1 MDKNKI
7 QSLPDKSGVYIYKNS
22 SGTVIYIGK
31 AKSLKHRVSSY
42 FTGLKKDVKTQI
54 LSSQVS
60 DMDFIVTKNELEAF
74 LLENSLI
81 KEHNPRYNI
90 LLKDDKSYPYIQI
103 TEGEKYPGVYITR
116 TLKTSA
122 RKDTS
127 AFEEKTKNRKRQIP
141 PTPNASR
148 ENRAIEQSRI
158 DSTKTMPYP
167 GAKGVEKYY
176 GPYYALEAKRVVQAI
191 YSIFKI
197 RQCTYE
203 FEKKPLK
210 RPCIYYDTGV
220 CSAPCVRF
228 ISEEEYNASVKDVQK
243 FLRGAYKATVSLLES
258 RMNEYSKK
266 HQYEKAA
273 AERDA
278 IAAVK
283 GIMAEQ
289 KVVDADERDIDVLD
303 FVSEGGY
310 FYVCVLNVRGGRLIN
325 KRMDKSEAAG
335 DAEEQFENYFFQY
348 YSREVYEPD
357 EIIVPEQSVS
367 DEVAGHVLSGKK
379 SALKFSKAGRLLLMA
394 RENINE
400 KIKQEQKQREAEAKR
415 EKEYEAAAKQLK
427 EALGLPEKPEYIDC
441 LDISHLHGENTVAS
455 AVVFRN
461 GSPDKNLY
469 RRYRIRTVKFIDD
482 FESMREAVKR
492 RYSRMMKEDL
502 PMPGLVLI
510 DGGIGQVNAAKE
522 ALDLV
527 GIEVPVAGLAKREEL
542 VFLPGKNE
550 GLVLPKEARFAL
562 MRARD
567 EAHRFAVSYQ
577 FLLANKKMKETV
589 FENIPGIGEKT
600 MREIYRTFK
609 DTQDLVD
616 SVEANDE
623 RAGFLNKKQKEQ
635 ILKKLI
641 NDKG

>member
-7 QSLPDKSGVYIYKNS
+7 QSLPGKPGVYIYKNL
-22 SGTVIYIGK
+22 SGVIIYIGK

-42 FTGLKKDVKTQI
+42 FTGSKKDVKTNI
-54 LSSQVS
+54 LSSQVA
-60 DMDFIVTKNELEAF
+60 DMDFIVTKNEIEAF

-81 KEHNPRYNI
+81 KEHKPRYNI

-116 TLKTSA
+116 TVKTGKSKET
-122 RKDTS
+122 RV
-127 AFEEKTKNRKRQIP
+127 FEGKINKSKKKIP
-141 PTPNASR
+141 PPPLS
-148 ENRAIEQSRI
+148 
-158 DSTKTMPYP
+158 
-167 GAKGVEKYY
+167 GAKGVAKEKYY

-258 RMNEYSKK
+258 RMNEYSQK

-310 FYVCVLNVRGGRLIN
+310 FYACVLNVRGGRLIN
-325 KRMDKSEAAG
+325 KRMDRSEAAG

-348 YSREVYEPD
+348 YSRAVYEPD

-367 DEVAGHVLSGKK
+367 DEVARHVLSGKK

-427 EALGLPEKPEYIDC
+427 EALGLPSKPEYIDC

-492 RYSRMMKEDL
+492 RYSRMMKENL

-527 GIEVPVAGLAKREEL
+527 GVDLPVAGLAKREEL
-542 VFLPGKNE
+542 IFLPGKNE

-562 MRARD
+562 MRARE

-589 FENIPGIGEKT
+589 FEKIPGIGEKT
-600 MREIYRTFK
+600 MREIYREFK

-616 SVEANDE
+616 SVKAGDE

-635 ILKKLI
+635 ILTHLGNLK
-641 NDKG
+641 

>member
-7 QSLPDKSGVYIYKNS
+7 QSLPEKPGVYIYKNS

-42 FTGLKKDVKTQI
+42 FTGAKKDVKTQI

-60 DMDFIVTKNELEAF
+60 DMDFIVTKNEIEAF

-81 KEHNPRYNI
+81 KQHKPRYNI
-90 LLKDDKSYPYIQI
+90 LLKDDKSYPYIQL
-103 TEGEKYPGVYITR
+103 TANEKYPGVYVTR
-116 TLKTSA
+116 SLK
-122 RKDTS
+122 D
-127 AFEEKTKNRKRQIP
+127 KN
-141 PTPNASR
+141 S
-148 ENRAIEQSRI
+148 
-158 DSTKTMPYP
+158 
-167 GAKGVEKYY
+167 VYY

-197 RQCTYE
+197 RQCTLE

-210 RPCIYYDTGV
+210 RPCIYYDTGA

-228 ISEEEYNASVKDVQK
+228 ISEEAYYASVKEVQK
-243 FLRGAYKATVSLLES
+243 FLRGAYKATVAELEK
-258 RMNEYSKK
+258 RMNEYSEK
-266 HQYEKAA
+266 HRYEKAA
-273 AERDA
+273 VQRDA

-283 GIMAEQ
+283 EIMAEQ
-289 KVVDADERDIDVLD
+289 KVVDADERDIDIMD
-303 FVSEGGY
+303 YASEGGN

-335 DAEEQFENYFFQY
+335 DSQEQFENYFFQY
-348 YSREVYEPD
+348 YSRAVYEPD
-357 EIIVPEQSVS
+357 EIIMPEGAVS
-367 DEVAGHVLSGKK
+367 SEVAAHVLSGKK
-379 SALKFSKAGRLLLMA
+379 PAIKYSKAGRLLLMA
-394 RENINE
+394 RENIYE
-400 KIKQEQKQREAEAKR
+400 KIKQEQKQRDAEAKR
-415 EKEYEAAAKQLK
+415 EKEYETAAEQLK
-427 EALGLPEKPEYIDC
+427 EALGLPSRPEYIDC

-469 RRYRIRTVKFIDD
+469 RRYKIRTVKFIDD

-492 RYSRMMKEDL
+492 RYSRMMKEGL
-502 PMPGLVLI
+502 PMPGLILI

-527 GIEVPVAGLAKREEL
+527 GVEVPVAGLAKREEL

-550 GLVLPKEARFAL
+550 GIVLPKEARFSL

-589 FENIPGIGEKT
+589 FESIPGIGEKT

-609 DTQDLVD
+609 DIQDLVKA
-616 SVEANDE
+616 VKTEDE
-623 RAGFLNKKQKEQ
+623 RAGFLNKKQKER
-635 ILKKLI
+635 ILSNLSGGG
-641 NDKG
+641 N